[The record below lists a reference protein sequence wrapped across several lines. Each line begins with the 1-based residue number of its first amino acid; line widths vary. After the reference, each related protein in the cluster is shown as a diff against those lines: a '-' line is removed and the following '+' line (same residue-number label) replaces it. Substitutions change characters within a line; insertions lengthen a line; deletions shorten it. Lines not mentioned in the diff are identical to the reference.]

1 MKKRNG
7 KRLKTVV
14 KIAVSVIAVICILL
28 TMLGI
33 YINTDLHRDLE
44 NIQGVNLGS
53 WLVLERWMTPEVFK
67 DANGAYD
74 EYTLARKLPADEY
87 AARIKEHRSSFITE
101 ADFESMAKMGVNTVR
116 IPIPYYIFG
125 DRTDE
130 PYIACIDELDNA
142 MDWAEANG
150 IRVIIDMHMVPGSQ
164 NGFDNGGISGVCTWA
179 EQPEEV
185 EYVLDVLERLA
196 KRYSRREG
204 LLGIQPLNE
213 PIVGYQDWKDMDI
226 VRRYRP
232 VDDELLAM
240 SKPISFEFL
249 ECFYLEAYD
258 RLHPILSEDQW
269 IFFHDAFKMW
279 HWVGFFE
286 GFEGVAWDTHVYLFN
301 MESVGLRG
309 PFWHTAFAWGNS
321 VLMRILQKDV
331 PMIVGEWN
339 LFNYYAIQ
347 DIEDSAERE
356 KYYTYCADMQLDLW
370 ERCGAGHLYWNY
382 RLGEGSVAERN
393 YAWELCKSVEYGWIS
408 LK

>member
-1 MKKRNG
+1 MKKRN
-7 KRLKTVV
+7 KKAFKT
-14 KIAVSVIAVICILL
+14 AVGITLSIIAVICIFL
-28 TMLGI
+28 TSLGI
-33 YINTDLHRDLE
+33 YINTGLRRDLE
-44 NIQGVNLGS
+44 DIKGVNLGS

-87 AARIKEHRSSFITE
+87 AARIKEHRESFITE
-101 ADFESMAKMGVNTVR
+101 DDFRNMAEMGVNTVR

-130 PYIACIDELDNA
+130 PYIACIEELDNA

-150 IRVIIDMHMVPGSQ
+150 IRIIIDMHMVPGSQ

-196 KRYSRREG
+196 KRYSGREG

-213 PIVGYQDWKDMDI
+213 PIVGYQDWNDMDI
-226 VRRYRP
+226 IRRYRP
-232 VDDELLAM
+232 VDEDLLAM

-249 ECFYLEAYD
+249 EKFYLEAYD
-258 RLHPILSEDQW
+258 RLHPLLSEDQW

-279 HWVGFFE
+279 HWFGFFE
-286 GFEGVAWDTHVYLFN
+286 GYEGVAWDTHVYLFN

-321 VLMRILQKDV
+321 VLMRILQKDI

-347 DIEDSAERE
+347 NIQDDSERWE
-356 KYYTYCADMQLDLW
+356 YYTYCADMQLELW
-370 ERCGAGHLYWNY
+370 ERCGAGHVYWNY

-393 YAWELCKSVEYGWIS
+393 YAWELRKCVENGWITI
-408 LK
+408 K